1 MAAPAPGATN
11 EKRDSGLWPE
21 SLFDVVRR
29 GGAGLRGWFKG
40 MEACAGV
47 HAFLSVAAGPG

>member
-11 EKRDSGLWPE
+11 EKRDSGLRPE

-47 HAFLSVAAGPG
+47 HAFLSMAAGPG